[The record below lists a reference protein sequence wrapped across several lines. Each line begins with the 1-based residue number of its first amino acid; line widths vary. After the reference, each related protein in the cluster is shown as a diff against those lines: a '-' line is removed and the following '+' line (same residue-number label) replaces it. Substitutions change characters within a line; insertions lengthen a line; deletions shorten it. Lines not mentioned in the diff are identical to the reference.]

1 MRYKQIL
8 TINKLWHAKNLSDML
23 PLQDTMMHEVLCF
36 QIKVGR
42 IEILKVLTKYNDQ
55 QSTLHT
61 ISKYIVK
68 ISWKWLPYLFYEK
81 DFKKVF
87 QNLLHKM
94 SSKFRSLSKYF
105 LNVSVHQSKTF
116 HRRGNFKIV
125 PNT

>member
-23 PLQDTMMHEVLCF
+23 PLQGPMMHEVLCF

-68 ISWKWLPYLFYEK
+68 ISWKWLPYLFNGK

-94 SSKFRSLSKYF
+94 SSKFRSFEFGSRQGMAVQK
-105 LNVSVHQSKTF
+105 
-116 HRRGNFKIV
+116 
-125 PNT
+125 